1 MKILHIAPIKFQ
13 KKSKFDMTGY
23 FSPEGISNS
32 VTSLAEA
39 QMRNG
44 KKVGI
49 ISSFKSEKVVS
60 ENIYWEELHDVLSS
74 FFLFIKTLKVFGKP
88 DVIHIHDIYNLRQL
102 FFSLF
107 YIILGVKIFISP
119 RGSFSEVALSRQ
131 NKKTVFFIFF

>member
-13 KKSKFDMTGY
+13 KSKFDMTGY

-32 VTSLAEA
+32 ISLAEA

-60 ENIYWEELHDVLSS
+60 ENIYWEELINVLSC

-88 DVIHIHDIYNLRQL
+88 DVLQ
-102 FFSLF
+102 FTT
-107 YIILGVKIFISP
+107 YI
-119 RGSFSEVALSRQ
+119 
-131 NKKTVFFIFF
+131 T